1 MFTGLFKQTLHAN
14 QYEELTKLPHPAG
27 WLPREYHGS
36 SALFPR
42 VRDVLEE
49 GSTRFDPAVLAT
61 DRTHSSRTYSPS
73 GHFSASTLLLPP
85 TLLPCLYL
93 VCVCTH
99 TGTYTKSCFPFHPC
113 PHPHPYPAMR
123 THDKRPPSRVLRDGR
138 KTVPHHHHTLNI
150 NWQNQGIT

>member
-73 GHFSASTLLLPP
+73 GHFSASTLFLPP
-85 TLLPCLYL
+85 TLLPCLDL
-93 VCVCTH
+93 VCVH
-99 TGTYTKSCFPFHPC
+99 AHRHIHKVLLSFPPVSSSPPLSC
-113 PHPHPYPAMR
+113 YEN
-123 THDKRPPSRVLRDGR
+123 S
-138 KTVPHHHHTLNI
+138 
-150 NWQNQGIT
+150 